1 MELHER
7 IQKIVEY
14 SQLSIP
20 QFSKKVGF
28 KTPQTVR
35 ELIKGNTKTLSY
47 QVREKILNA
56 YPSINESWLLT
67 GEGVMMKDQTVRPA
81 KPGEGVPVYDIGISD
96 KGVPFIGDTE
106 HVNAGPLAGFGEGIA
121 ASDITDYVLLPML
134 KHREGDFAVRT
145 RGRSMIDTRHP
156 DQNINDGAIICV
168 RPWHERHIQWGEIYC
183 IATTDGYA
191 VKRLMPSQN
200 DNVLRCV
207 SSNED
212 EGYLPYDVPTADIKG
227 IGKVTAI
234 INLQLL

>member
-67 GEGVMMKDQTVRPA
+67 GEGVMMNDITIPESAITKEPSSRNA
-81 KPGEGVPVYDIGISD
+81 VPIYDID
-96 KGVPFIGDTE
+96 F
-106 HVNAGPLAGFGEGIA
+106 NAGFVERYGGNELEQVGDIYSPAYRKATAVVSVTGDSMHPLISSGDQIIIREMPCTMDSIMFGKI
-121 ASDITDYVLLPML
+121 
-134 KHREGDFAVRT
+134 
-145 RGRSMIDTRHP
+145 
-156 DQNINDGAIICV
+156 
-168 RPWHERHIQWGEIYC
+168 
-183 IATTDGYA
+183 YA
-191 VKRLMPSQN
+191 VVTDNDLRTVKRI
-200 DNVLRCV
+200 RK
-207 SSNED
+207 SSVQGCIDLEPINKE
-212 EGYLPYDVPTADIKG
+212 VADTTTIAFDRIISLWQVMGCIKP
-227 IGKVTAI
+227 
-234 INLQLL
+234 IN